1 MPHAEQNTM
10 TTNSING
17 GKAQSH
23 FITHLTS
30 YPIVSDTIA
39 VVRTNK
45 YGAKSLTYVDEG
57 YIRFAKPV
65 LPYLSVP
72 YSYVAPY
79 LSRADALGEQG
90 LVKIDGRFPILKE
103 DTEKIRGTVFYPVH
117 YVSDVRSHITDTY
130 NTEYN
135 KCGGN
140 GLGARGKAV
149 ITTGLLLT
157 SGTLDYVS
165 HWLRERTVQAKDA
178 TTSYASSP
186 AVAAASASAPT
197 PRQRRR
203 NTSPSDSEGS
213 YNGPSAPSSVD
224 VMVKKLVR
232 LALSSEYARL
242 PIRRTDISA
251 KVLGEQGTRQ
261 FKQVFESAQ
270 QELKKRFGMEMVE
283 LPGREKVTLTQRRA
297 AQKVERPSG
306 NSNKSWVLTSTL
318 PSEYRKAEILTPA
331 RAPLE
336 STYTGIYTFLVAIIL
351 LNGGSLPEQKLDR
364 YLSRMNADTYTP
376 VDRTDRLLQRLCK
389 EGYLVRTREM
399 DGGEEI
405 IEYMLGPRGKIEVG
419 AGGVAGLVREVYG
432 QQGAVDGGDEGM
444 TVGERIAH
452 EDFEARLTSSLGIQ
466 RAAKRQLESEDGA
479 GRGGGGRSA
488 ARGEDYDEDSPSP
501 HQTLTSYHG
510 YPTSSSEEINQQPSP
525 FSEVISK
532 ALFHSFPFFLSHG
545 TSLH

>member
-10 TTNSING
+10 TTNNING

-30 YPIVSDTIA
+30 YPIISDTIA

-57 YIRFAKPV
+57 YSRFAKPV

-130 NTEYN
+130 NAEYN
-135 KCGGN
+135 KCGGD

-178 TTSYASSP
+178 VPESDSDSTSGEENDSGSSNASSP
-186 AVAAASASAPT
+186 AAAAAAPP

-203 NTSPSDSEGS
+203 NDSPSDSEGS
-213 YNGPSAPSSVD
+213 YDGASAPSSVD

-261 FKQVFESAQ
+261 FKAVFEGAQ
-270 QELKKRFGMEMVE
+270 QELKKRFGMEMTE

-306 NSNKSWVLTSTL
+306 NSNKSWILTSML
-318 PSEYRKAEILTPA
+318 PSEYRTAEILTPA

-336 STYTGIYTFLVAIIL
+336 STYTGIYTFLVAVIL

-364 YLSRMNADTYTP
+364 YLSRVNADTYTP

-405 IEYMLGPRGKIEVG
+405 IEYIVGPRGKIEVG
-419 AGGVAGLVREVYG
+419 TGGVAGLVREVYG
-432 QQGAVDGGDEGM
+432 RQGAVDGGEEGM
-444 TVGERIAH
+444 TVAERIAN
-452 EDFEARLTSSLGIQ
+452 EDLEARLASSLGIKQ
-466 RAAKRQLESEDGA
+466 AAKRQEDNGA
-479 GRGGGGRSA
+479 GARRSGGRMSA
-488 ARGEDYDEDSPSP
+488 APREASDEESGQEGGYGGEDDDEDES
-501 HQTLTSYHG
+501 
-510 YPTSSSEEINQQPSP
+510 N
-525 FSEVISK
+525 
-532 ALFHSFPFFLSHG
+532 
-545 TSLH
+545 